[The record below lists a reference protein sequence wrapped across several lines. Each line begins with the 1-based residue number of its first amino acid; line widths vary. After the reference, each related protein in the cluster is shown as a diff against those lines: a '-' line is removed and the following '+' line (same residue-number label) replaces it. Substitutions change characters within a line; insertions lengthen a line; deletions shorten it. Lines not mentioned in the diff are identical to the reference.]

1 MVEFVLR
8 RIGLAIVVAFCVSLL
23 SFALLLLSGDP
34 AVGLAGESADEA
46 TIMMVREQYGLDRPL
61 AVQYWL
67 WLQRVV
73 ALDFGTSLLT
83 REPVLALILDRIP
96 VTITLAVCSL
106 ALALL
111 LSIPLGVVAALRPD
125 STLDRAA
132 LGFATVGQAVP
143 NFWLALMLMVL
154 FGIEFGWLPV
164 SGSGTWQHFVMPTL
178 VLGTAAMPAFMRLTR
193 AGMIEALAS
202 DYVRTARAKGLLWRS
217 VLFKHALRNAMLP
230 VVTVAAVQ
238 LGFMLSGSVVVETV
252 FSLNGLGFLAWQS
265 LSVADLPMI
274 QAIVLLASLTYVVLT
289 TLADVL
295 NALLDPRLRPA

>member
-1 MVEFVLR
+1 
-8 RIGLAIVVAFCVSLL
+8 
-23 SFALLLLSGDP
+23 
-34 AVGLAGESADEA
+34 
-46 TIMMVREQYGLDRPL
+46 
-61 AVQYWL
+61 
-67 WLQRVV
+67 
-73 ALDFGTSLLT
+73 
-83 REPVLALILDRIP
+83 
-96 VTITLAVCSL
+96 
-106 ALALL
+106 
-111 LSIPLGVVAALRPD
+111 
-125 STLDRAA
+125 
-132 LGFATVGQAVP
+132 
-143 NFWLALMLMVL
+143 
-154 FGIEFGWLPV
+154 
-164 SGSGTWQHFVMPTL
+164 MPTL

>member
-1 MVEFVLR
+1 
-8 RIGLAIVVAFCVSLL
+8 
-23 SFALLLLSGDP
+23 
-34 AVGLAGESADEA
+34 
-46 TIMMVREQYGLDRPL
+46 
-61 AVQYWL
+61 
-67 WLQRVV
+67 
-73 ALDFGTSLLT
+73 
-83 REPVLALILDRIP
+83 
-96 VTITLAVCSL
+96 
-106 ALALL
+106 
-111 LSIPLGVVAALRPD
+111 
-125 STLDRAA
+125 
-132 LGFATVGQAVP
+132 
-143 NFWLALMLMVL
+143 
-154 FGIEFGWLPV
+154 
-164 SGSGTWQHFVMPTL
+164 
-178 VLGTAAMPAFMRLTR
+178 MRLTR